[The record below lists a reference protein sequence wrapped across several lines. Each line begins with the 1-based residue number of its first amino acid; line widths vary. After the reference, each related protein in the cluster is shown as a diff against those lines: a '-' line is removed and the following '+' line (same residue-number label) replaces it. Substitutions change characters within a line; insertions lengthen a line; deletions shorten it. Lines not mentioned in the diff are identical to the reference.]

1 VGCFSDSGCCSRG
14 KLYRGTVM
22 EWKHFWGIREME
34 IFNRIGGLG
43 GGEWF
48 EFDGVESKPAPSK
61 S

>member
-1 VGCFSDSGCCSRG
+1 
-14 KLYRGTVM
+14 M